1 MNVIIFLSFIV
12 AIVLGSFLLFKH
24 YEQIICIEVCNIYCN
39 AIVAFDQFVG
49 EAIEIGNEWQKFVFK
64 ATLNGKIEP
73 NKVDQVLQMLE
84 MKKQHITELYSMM
97 PKFTYKI
104 SVLKQLILSKHK
116 LPLQEIELAITM
128 PMSTYN
134 DLSAIV
140 DDAILKVKAH
150 NVDRLQLSFVQTQLK
165 TFEFETFGMFYGALE
180 GICTFPSRALDIYN
194 EVANQIKYLPK
205 SVGCRKRKEDYLH
218 FQEIEMSK
226 AQSILDSYGALL
238 KEKNNIA
245 SEYTDVLLKHEANMF
260 FSGSKLLETERNIFN
275 GVVIRQQ
282 TKWRDK
288 GINIMGFSYQNFP
301 HEVVKE
307 GHQAKYNDF
316 IQHHTDAIFFVL
328 NGNVGGYTQEEFSL
342 AMEAFDKTGKPI
354 IFVYSKMSD
363 SVDASVDTLR
373 KVISRKKQYWQD
385 YKNNDELKLLME
397 NDMYGVIVGISDEND
412 KLRRSILE

>member
-64 ATLNGKIEP
+64 ATLNGEIEP

-97 PKFTYKI
+97 PKFTYKF

-165 TFEFETFGMFYGALE
+165 TFEFETFEIG
-180 GICTFPSRALDIYN
+180 RAH
-194 EVANQIKYLPK
+194 V
-205 SVGCRKRKEDYLH
+205 
-218 FQEIEMSK
+218 
-226 AQSILDSYGALL
+226 
-238 KEKNNIA
+238 
-245 SEYTDVLLKHEANMF
+245 
-260 FSGSKLLETERNIFN
+260 
-275 GVVIRQQ
+275 
-282 TKWRDK
+282 
-288 GINIMGFSYQNFP
+288 
-301 HEVVKE
+301 
-307 GHQAKYNDF
+307 
-316 IQHHTDAIFFVL
+316 
-328 NGNVGGYTQEEFSL
+328 
-342 AMEAFDKTGKPI
+342 
-354 IFVYSKMSD
+354 
-363 SVDASVDTLR
+363 
-373 KVISRKKQYWQD
+373 
-385 YKNNDELKLLME
+385 
-397 NDMYGVIVGISDEND
+397 
-412 KLRRSILE
+412 